1 MTPSERSLRAHLTRT
16 ESLNAVYEGT
26 LIEETGREEVTIGV
40 TDQRLLGRSADG
52 EFLDVKQEY
61 ITSIRSHLH
70 SRPTYRGVD
79 DRLVAGIGAV
89 LAAIAVVALALT
101 ALRLPAAEAMATI
114 GLAVATVAG
123 GSAAEL
129 ARRRYVRVREAL
141 GRLERDRGFDFDLD
155 LGSDRDRLLLGG
167 LGGGLLA
174 TVSFL
179 WLLAATGPLAG
190 LLVLVAGGG
199 LALAEYGV
207 RLETEYD
214 GIEFA
219 TEREKRVE
227 ITTVDGRTV
236 ELRTD
241 PDASLERELGCHSTQ
256 HHYDPIESVQYDAP

>member
-1 MTPSERSLRAHLTRT
+1 MTPPERSLRAHLTRT

-26 LIEETGREEVTIGV
+26 LIEETGRAEVTIGV
-40 TDQRLLGRSADG
+40 TDRRLLGRSADG

-70 SRPTYRGVD
+70 SSPTFRGVD
-79 DRLVAGIGAV
+79 DRLVAGVGAI
-89 LAAIAVVALALT
+89 LAVIAVIALVLT
-101 ALRLPAAEAMATI
+101 VLRLPAAEGMATV

-141 GRLERDRGFDFDLD
+141 GRLERDRGFDFDL
-155 LGSDRDRLLLGG
+155 GSDRDRLVLGG

-174 TVSFL
+174 AVSFL

-190 LLVLVAGGG
+190 LLVLATVGG

-207 RLETEYD
+207 RLETEYE

-236 ELRTD
+236 ELRTE
-241 PDASLERELGCHSTQ
+241 PDASLERELGCRSTR
-256 HHYDPIESVQYDAP
+256 HHYDSIESVQYDAP

>member
-1 MTPSERSLRAHLTRT
+1 MMTPSERSLRAHLTRT

-61 ITSIRSHLH
+61 ITSIRSHLR
-70 SRPTYRGVD
+70 SSPTYRGVD
-79 DRLVAGIGAV
+79 DRLVTGAG
-89 LAAIAVVALALT
+89 AVVAALAAVALLLI
-101 ALRLPAAEAMATI
+101 ALRLPAADGMATL

-141 GRLERDRGFDFDLD
+141 GRLERNRGFDFDLD
-155 LGSDRDRLLLGG
+155 SDRDRLLLGG

-179 WLLAATGPLAG
+179 WLLAATGPVAG
-190 LLVLVAGGG
+190 LLVLGAIGG
-199 LALAEYGV
+199 LAVAEYGH

-214 GIEFA
+214 GIEVA
-219 TEREKRVE
+219 SEQEKRVE

-241 PDASLERELGCHSTQ
+241 PDAPLERELGCHSTQ